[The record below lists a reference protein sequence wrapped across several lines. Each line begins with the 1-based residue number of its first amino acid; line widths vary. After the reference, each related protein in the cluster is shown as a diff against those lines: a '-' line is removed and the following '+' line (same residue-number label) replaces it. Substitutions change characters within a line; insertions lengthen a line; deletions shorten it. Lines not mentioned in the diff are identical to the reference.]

1 MLNMRMIFLLILF
14 LSFSFCLCSFTN
26 LQSIDASH
34 HASKISICTLDQWL
48 CEFIDLYIYNEQ
60 RDISD
65 RYMRKIIKLKME
77 KQQVGDEVD
86 EDGQDEED

>member
-1 MLNMRMIFLLILF
+1 MIFLLILF

-34 HASKISICTLDQWL
+34 HASKISICTLDL

-77 KQQVGDEVD
+77 KQQVGEEDDED
-86 EDGQDEED
+86 SQDEEDGQDEED